1 MPSPDTIPPRFPSP
15 FDDTGPH
22 PLARDAA
29 LALQEQLRSGWI
41 APGVPT
47 DILERPEGGKMFG
60 VLIATG
66 ASGAVGS
73 GAGGSMSPGPGT
85 FRVMK
90 AFSGQLGS
98 ILDLPGWAPPLFDVT
113 ARGVIEPESTRRIK
127 ELTDAMDGLARSLS
141 MREERGTVDAERLAY
156 ATVRI
161 ALKTPYEERRQAR
174 RERRETIS
182 PDDRA
187 ARRHLDNDS
196 RRDDIALRGELMALR
211 EAHVARLR
219 LVRPLDRRLR
229 AMERLRRA
237 ISRRVMRGIH
247 DTYRLTNRLGETTT
261 LRALFA
267 PGEPPWGA
275 GDCAAP
281 KLIAAALR
289 EGLAP
294 VALAE
299 FWWGAPPPG
308 GARVQGAF
316 YPACTPKCG
325 PILPF
330 LLSGIDVAPRVT
342 WKPAAEVSDHLD
354 IRHDDG
360 RIVVVVKPAGLLS
373 VPARDEMITDS
384 VIARL
389 RRRYPDATGLL
400 LVHRLDLDTSGVLV
414 AALDEEVHRDLQAQL
429 LRREVRKRYVA
440 WVDGDLPADRGT
452 ISLPMRVDLDQRP
465 RQVVDFVHGKEAI
478 TDWSVLERREGRTRV
493 ALFPRT
499 GRTHQLRVHAA
510 HAAGLG
516 AAIVGDRL
524 YGTPGERLMLHAE
537 SISFRHPNGRRVT
550 VADPA
555 PF

>member
-1 MPSPDTIPPRFPSP
+1 MPSPDTIPTRFPSP

-47 DILERPEGGKMFG
+47 EILERPEGGKMFG

-73 GAGGSMSPGPGT
+73 GTGGSMSPGPGT

-156 ATVRI
+156 ATARI

-261 LRALFA
+261 LRALFT

-281 KLIAAALR
+281 KLIAAAVR
-289 EGLAP
+289 EGLTP

-316 YPACTPKCG
+316 YPACMPKCG

-342 WKPAAEVSDHLD
+342 WKPAAEESDHLD

-384 VIARL
+384 AFARL
-389 RRRYPDATGLL
+389 RRQYPDATGPL

-414 AALDEEVHRDLQAQL
+414 VALDEEVHRDLQAQL

-478 TDWSVLERREGRTRV
+478 TDWSVLERRDGRTRV
-493 ALFPRT
+493 AMFPRT